1 MDYREELIAT
11 VASLYYQLNQSQSQ
25 IAARLDLSNSTV
37 SRLIREA
44 RDKGIVQ
51 ISVRMPIPRDIK
63 LEQIFIERF
72 QLKDIYILRTM
83 PDAPEPHLMDSIGQ
97 LASNYIERIV
107 EHFDKDDMMGVAWG
121 VGVQAAVSAL
131 PDNTAHS
138 IDVVQLL
145 GGVGASIAHGPDITR
160 MVAQK
165 LGGQYYDLHA
175 PVIVERAENRD
186 LFMKEPVVNE
196 NIQRAYQV
204 KLAVSGIGSVQDEAS
219 SFLRAKLLHR
229 DELRMLRAENI
240 VGEICGQFFDQHG
253 NHDYDIN
260 HRIIGIDLDHLRQI
274 PNSIAIAR
282 GILKA
287 HSILGVLNGRFVKVL
302 ATDDVTAR
310 AVLELANMKTPH

>member
-1 MDYREELIAT
+1 MDYRDELIAT

-51 ISVRMPIPRDIK
+51 IQVRMPIPRDLK

-72 QLKDIYILRTM
+72 QLKDMYILRTM
-83 PDAPEPHLMDSIGQ
+83 PDAPESQLMDSIGR
-97 LASNYIERIV
+97 LASAYIERMV
-107 EHFDKDDMMGVAWG
+107 EHFDDGDMMGVAWG
-121 VGVQAAVSAL
+121 VGVQAAISAL
-131 PDNTAHS
+131 RDNTAHN

-145 GGVGASIAHGPDITR
+145 GGVGASVAHGPDIMR

-175 PVIVERAENRD
+175 PVMVERTENRD
-186 LFMKEPVVNE
+186 LFMREPVVNE
-196 NIQRAYQV
+196 NIQRAYNV
-204 KLAVSGIGSVQDEAS
+204 KLAVSGIGSAYDEAS
-219 SFLRAKLLHR
+219 SFLRAKLLGR
-229 DELRMLRAENI
+229 DELRQLRAQNI
-240 VGEICGQFFDQHG
+240 VGEICGQFFDEDG
-253 NHDYDIN
+253 NHNYDIN
-260 HRIIGIDLDHLRQI
+260 QRIIGIDLDHLRQI

-310 AVLELANMKTPH
+310 AVLELANIKSHG